1 MLITTQGDTDQLT
14 PLSSFGET
22 GVFVK
27 EIEEKLLSG
36 EADLAVHSLKVVPAS
51 GNSGFQST
59 HNNQNEFQSEFG
71 RRCGGY
77 LAEWGKCY
85 LCIN

>member
-77 LAEWGKCY
+77 LVE
-85 LCIN
+85 